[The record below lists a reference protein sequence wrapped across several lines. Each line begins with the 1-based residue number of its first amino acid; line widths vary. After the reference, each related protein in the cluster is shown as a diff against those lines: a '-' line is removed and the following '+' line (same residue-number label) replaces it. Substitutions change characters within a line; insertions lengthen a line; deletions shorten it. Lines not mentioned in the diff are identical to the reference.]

1 MVRVG
6 SLSRGGGGNRTGE
19 KSNNASSIGIRN
31 RTDLQGK
38 VRHACSCVKPPV
50 CITADLSIMYKAL
63 PVARTLQLGAG
74 TLWSAEARHIMQCQL
89 IKCTVV
95 YYIVCHYAFIICKY
109 EGFAASGIT
118 MPATAEKAMSR
129 LSHVLLIGLS
139 WPVCTEVYKIFS
151 LLLNVGT

>member
-6 SLSRGGGGNRTGE
+6 SLSRGGGNRTGE
-19 KSNNASSIGIRN
+19 KCNNASSIGIRN

-109 EGFAASGIT
+109 EGFAGKWHYNACNRREGHEQIEPRAADRSFLASLHR
-118 MPATAEKAMSR
+118 S
-129 LSHVLLIGLS
+129 VQN
-139 WPVCTEVYKIFS
+139 FS